1 MSLLNRFA
9 IRLGTVDD
17 AYLCQRMTRQF
28 RTEFPFVTLVSLRE
42 AAQRGSLH
50 IAMLDGE
57 IVGFVSYRACRDG
70 WQTIYEL
77 CVKREVHGLGIGRAL
92 LYSVPAPI
100 RLKTTVDNTR
110 ANKFYTNAGMKL
122 VETYQPKGTDSKG
135 NPKRPLNV
143 YHLRILSILV
153 QGNNEEMPRVAR
165 ESGMAY
171 GTRHIEKP
179 RDWPFMVDIAWR
191 KYDWSDYLDKVKTWQ
206 PVQAMVADYEDPTNR
221 DAMLKQVDDLRA
233 AGVLRVMVCPKFIG
247 SVAHIPSWCIVAV
260 SVPSEYAGFVP
271 PLSELTGRRIHL
283 LGGSPVKQREWLTRL
298 NAVGRVISLDGNAHT
313 GAAAKGVYW
322 LNGKWQTDKEAFN
335 LYALAVLSG
344 RNIVSMMS
352 EVTQFIQPGLL

>member
-1 MSLLNRFA
+1 MTLLNRFY
-9 IRLGTVDD
+9 IRLGTPED
-17 AYLCQRMTRQF
+17 APYCQRLTRQF

-42 AAQRGSLH
+42 AAARGSLH
-50 IAMLDGE
+50 IAILDNE

-77 CVKREVHGLGIGRAL
+77 CVKREHHGLGIGRAL
-92 LYSVPAPI
+92 LYSVPCPV

-110 ANKFYTNAGMKL
+110 ANKFYVNAGMKL
-122 VETYQPKGTDSKG
+122 VETVQGK
-135 NPKRPLNV
+135 KRPLNV
-143 YHLRILSILV
+143 YHLRLLSILV

-191 KYDWSDYLDKVKTWQ
+191 KYDWSDYLDKVKAWR

-221 DAMLKQVDDLRA
+221 DMMLKQVDDLRA

-247 SVAHIPSWCIVAV
+247 AVAHIPNDCVIAV

-271 PLSELTGRRIHL
+271 PLNDLTGRRMHL

-298 NAVGRVISLDGNAHT
+298 NSVGRVISLDGNAHT

-352 EVTQFIQPGLL
+352 EVTQYVQPSLI